1 MKKIADIVK
10 DIRHELSGAEHCAKM
25 AMRYKE
31 EDRSLADVYADT
43 AAQKMATSN
52 QYHSQVARVIREYR
66 AEHGEPPEAM
76 MAVYNWEHE
85 SMIEDMANVKALLEM
100 YKK

>member
-10 DIRHELSGAEHCAKM
+10 DIRSELSGSEHCAKS

-43 AAQKMATSN
+43 AAQKMGTAN
-52 QYHSQVARVIREYR
+52 QYHAQVARVIREYR
-66 AEHGEPPEAM
+66 SEHGDPPASM

-85 SMIEDMANVKALLEM
+85 AMIEDMANVKALLEL